1 MEALPK
7 PQVDGRGPRKH
18 ETGFIFTHSRFKV
31 LCIGSMFPI
40 DIQTLAYF
48 IQHRSMTEGSR
59 VHEPLY
65 HFLCFLD
72 RDLGGSLWDPFPVFD
87 RYVWMISMDGER
99 AVRRTH
105 WRVRGPSSS
114 MRRRSFQPGI
124 ESEKQPAFPFDRPKF
139 DPSIN
144 PGLVKICTA
153 WNGRSA
159 GGRTTHLRADLS
171 SARHARMRKDTAR
184 VGRRRDA
191 STGCDFPWRWETSQV
206 GAIESDDDASLSDPR
221 PFRPAHP
228 PRFPRSSP
236 FLRRGCISSDWIGC
250 DPLDRTFRGFTSV
263 ASCLSDMRRTT
274 SRSVGVGPPWCICS
288 WK

>member
-1 MEALPK
+1 MVGALAVCVPYGFRRLFLLVQTTRVVGPSFSPLETVFYSYLLPSLSSYAPWNHACRHGTQSSPFFGGHLEALPK

-48 IQHRSMTEGSR
+48 IQHRSMTEGSQ

-65 HFLCFLD
+65 HSLRFLD

-87 RYVWMISMDGER
+87 RYIWMISMDGER

-124 ESEKQPAFPFDRPKF
+124 ESEKQPAFHSIDR
-139 DPSIN
+139 SLI
-144 PGLVKICTA
+144 L
-153 WNGRSA
+153 
-159 GGRTTHLRADLS
+159 LS
-171 SARHARMRKDTAR
+171 TR
-184 VGRRRDA
+184 V
-191 STGCDFPWRWETSQV
+191 S
-206 GAIESDDDASLSDPR
+206 
-221 PFRPAHP
+221 
-228 PRFPRSSP
+228 
-236 FLRRGCISSDWIGC
+236 
-250 DPLDRTFRGFTSV
+250 
-263 ASCLSDMRRTT
+263 
-274 SRSVGVGPPWCICS
+274 
-288 WK
+288 

>member
-1 MEALPK
+1 MSSRNAKQPFFWPAFGGFAK
-7 PQVDGRGPRKH
+7 APSRWTRPRKH

-87 RYVWMISMDGER
+87 RYIWMISMDGER

-124 ESEKQPAFPFDRPKF
+124 ESEKQPAFHSIDR
-139 DPSIN
+139 SLI
-144 PGLVKICTA
+144 L
-153 WNGRSA
+153 
-159 GGRTTHLRADLS
+159 LS
-171 SARHARMRKDTAR
+171 TR
-184 VGRRRDA
+184 V
-191 STGCDFPWRWETSQV
+191 S
-206 GAIESDDDASLSDPR
+206 
-221 PFRPAHP
+221 
-228 PRFPRSSP
+228 
-236 FLRRGCISSDWIGC
+236 
-250 DPLDRTFRGFTSV
+250 
-263 ASCLSDMRRTT
+263 
-274 SRSVGVGPPWCICS
+274 
-288 WK
+288 